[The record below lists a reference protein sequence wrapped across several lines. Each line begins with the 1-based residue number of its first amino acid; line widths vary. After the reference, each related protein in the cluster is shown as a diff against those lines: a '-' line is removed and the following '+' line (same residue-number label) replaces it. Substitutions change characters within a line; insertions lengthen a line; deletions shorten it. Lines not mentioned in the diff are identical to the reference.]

1 MNYFIDFE
9 ATQFSNDIISI
20 GCIDENGE
28 EFYSLINPGEG
39 KLTSFI
45 TELTGITN
53 EMLNEAN
60 SLDVILKNF
69 FEYLKKHEDG
79 DCNFYCYGNCDIK
92 FIDKAYKKATLF
104 EAKAALGLLHMGLK
118 NYAPTV
124 QMHYGLIKAINLQKV
139 INHIRGVEIEQHH
152 NALEDAIMLKEVY
165 DTIHGQ
171 PREVDNYDFAEW
183 RITEL
188 PVSKNPVAKMKI
200 ELSEETTVFMSA
212 DKKGNKIYGQYAT
225 MDEAVENIM
234 RIEKM
239 NNVTPE
245 TAARVANKIKNAAKI
260 KKRYCDKY
268 WFITK

>member
-1 MNYFIDFE
+1 MKYFIDFE

-28 EFYSLINPGEG
+28 EFYSLINPGEE

-45 TELTGITN
+45 TELTGITD
-53 EMLNEAN
+53 EMLNEAD
-60 SLDVILKNF
+60 SLDIILRNF

-79 DCNFYCYGNCDIK
+79 NCIFYCYGNCDIK
-92 FIDKAYKKATLF
+92 FIDKAYKKATSF

-118 NYAPTV
+118 DYAPTV
-124 QMHYGLIKAINLQKV
+124 QMHYGLIKAIGLQKV
-139 INHIRGVEIEQHH
+139 INHIRGTEAEQRH

-165 DTIHGQ
+165 DTIHDQ

-188 PVSKNPVAKMKI
+188 PVSKNPVAIMKR
-200 ELSEETTVFMSA
+200 ELSEETTIFMSA
-212 DKKGNKIYGQYAT
+212 DKKGKKIYGQYAT

-234 RIEKM
+234 RIAKM
-239 NNVTPE
+239 TNVTPE
-245 TAARVANKIKNAAKI
+245 TATRVANKIKNAAQQN
-260 KKRYCDKY
+260 KRYCEKY
-268 WFITK
+268 WFIIK

>member
-45 TELTGITN
+45 TELTGITD
-53 EMLNEAN
+53 EMLNEAD
-60 SLDVILKNF
+60 SLDIILKNF

-79 DCNFYCYGNCDIK
+79 NCIFYCYGNCDIK
-92 FIDKAYKKATLF
+92 FIDKAYKNATSF

-118 NYAPTV
+118 DYAPTV
-124 QMHYGLIKAINLQKV
+124 QMHYGLIKAIGLQKV
-139 INHIRGVEIEQHH
+139 INHIRGTEAEQHH
-152 NALEDAIMLKEVY
+152 NSLEDAIMLKEVY
-165 DTIHGQ
+165 DTIHDQ

-188 PVSKNPVAKMKI
+188 PVSKNPVARTRR
-200 ELSEETTVFMSA
+200 ELSEETTIFMSA
-212 DKKGNKIYGQYAT
+212 DKKGKKIYGQYAT

-234 RIEKM
+234 QIAKIT
-239 NNVTPE
+239 NVTPK
-245 TAARVANKIKNAAKI
+245 TATRVANKIKNAAQQN
-260 KKRYCDKY
+260 KRYCEKY
-268 WFITK
+268 WFIIK

>member
-28 EFYSLINPGEG
+28 WFYRLINPGEG
-39 KLTSFI
+39 KLTHFI
-45 TELTGITN
+45 TELTGITQ

-60 SLDVILKNF
+60 SLDDALKSF

-79 DCNFYCYGNCDIK
+79 DCKFYCYGNCDIK
-92 FIDKAYKKATLF
+92 FIDKAYKKATSF

-118 NYAPTV
+118 DYAPTV
-124 QMHYGLIKAINLQKV
+124 QMHYGLIKPIGLQKV
-139 INHIRGVEIEQHH
+139 INHIRKSENEQHH
-152 NALEDAIMLKEVY
+152 NALEDAIVLKEVY
-165 DTIHGQ
+165 DTIHDQ

-183 RITEL
+183 RIAEL
-188 PVSKNPVAKMKI
+188 PVSKNPVAKMRI

-212 DKKGNKIYGQYAT
+212 DKKGKKIYGQYAT
-225 MDEAVENIM
+225 MNEAVENIM
-234 RIEKM
+234 RITRM

-245 TAARVANKIKNAAKI
+245 TAARVANKIKNAAQQN
-260 KKRYCDKY
+260 KRYCEKY
-268 WFITK
+268 WFIVK